1 MQQLHQVRCPMCNS
15 EDLSCHTTYTVLSG
29 ERRKLYH
36 CNDCGDYF
44 SETKNTPLAGLRRA
58 MSFITMVLNALN
70 DGMSINATCRT
81 FHVSKNS
88 IKRWLKRLADVKET
102 LLLYALCHQ
111 FLQQFIEGDELYT
124 KVHHNKPPQE
134 CEGWTIVLL
143 DRATRFLW
151 ELRCDKR
158 GRGLFEA
165 AMQTLSQVIEQ
176 TGNLALL
183 TDGER
188 RYGNLLFEI
197 CREVL
202 RTGKPGR
209 PKETLP
215 QGVKVRVK
223 NKGSQAHRKG
233 RKRPKYQAPWN
244 EHPDTEQNLENHEI
258 HANHTE
264 AFNSSLRRRMSCYRR
279 KTNTYAKEQTALQTR
294 LDAYWVVHNFVR
306 PHFTTKQVP
315 AVVLGI
321 LNVGLSLFDVFKI
334 QYVRCGANPI

>member
-1 MQQLHQVRCPMCNS
+1 
-15 EDLSCHTTYTVLSG
+15 
-29 ERRKLYH
+29 
-36 CNDCGDYF
+36 
-44 SETKNTPLAGLRRA
+44 
-58 MSFITMVLNALN
+58 SFITMVLDALN
-70 DGMSINATCRT
+70 DSMSINAACRT

-158 GRGLFEA
+158 ERGLFEA
-165 AMQTLSQVIEQ
+165 AMQTLSRVIEQ

-202 RTGKPGR
+202 HTGKPGR
-209 PKETLP
+209 PKKTLP
-215 QGVKVRVK
+215 IGVKVRVK
-223 NKGSQAHRKG
+223 NKGSQAHKKG

-244 EHPDTEQNLENHEI
+244 EHPDTEQNLEDLEI

-264 AFNSSLRRRMSCYRR
+264 AFNSLVAFFQFFVVTCCLEAYSHSLDHCSMGMSSAQPQIPEVKSFTATGWQKTKKIPRRLSAGDRESIGREGFEPSRGCPQRILSPLRLPFRHRPTIGVDKKLIAMLPLPALFFPYLQRRRSDSNRR
-279 KTNTYAKEQTALQTR
+279 
-294 LDAYWVVHNFVR
+294 
-306 PHFTTKQVP
+306 
-315 AVVLGI
+315 
-321 LNVGLSLFDVFKI
+321 
-334 QYVRCGANPI
+334 